1 MTDINGH
8 LTLGIVAAV
17 VIGGAL
23 LAAGFGATIAASA
36 AIVVVVTSLAPDID
50 IHSSI
55 PRRVLGQLLML
66 SLPIVAIVFGLNTP
80 AVVRP
85 VNGFIQSL
93 ISVKQQAALV
103 FGVVLL
109 GGVGLVAAYAS
120 GKALDEFTTHRGF
133 THSLLFGGLI
143 GAGIFWVTTT
153 RVGLS
158 TNQGLLLGAMA
169 IIGVGVHLLGD
180 Q

>member
-8 LTLGIVAAV
+8 LTLGLLAAV
-17 VIGGAL
+17 VIGGGL
-23 LAAGFGATIAASA
+23 LAAGLGVTIAGSA
-36 AIVVVVTSLAPDID
+36 AIVVVLTSLIPDID

-55 PRRVLGQLLML
+55 PRRVLGQLLKIG
-66 SLPIVAIVFGLNTP
+66 LPIVAIVVGLNTP
-80 AVVRP
+80 AVMRP

-93 ISVKQQAALV
+93 ISVGQQVALV
-103 FGVVLL
+103 IGIALL

-120 GKALDEFTTHRGF
+120 GEALDEFTTHRGF
-133 THSLLFGGLI
+133 THSLFFGGLI
-143 GAGIFWVTTT
+143 GAGLFWVTTT

-158 TNQGLLLGAMA
+158 TNQGLLIGAMA

-180 Q
+180 R